1 MDLSKLIANIELKVV
16 KNLNQNQV
24 YNVDSITTDSRKIVN
39 GTLYIAIRGFQL
51 DGHSFIEDAIK
62 KGASVIVCEEI
73 PEFYE
78 KYHNTVFIEVEN
90 SRKESAIISATFFNN
105 PSDSME
111 IIGITGTNGK
121 TSTTYILESIFSTHG
136 KKVGIIGT
144 IGYKIGSDLYPLEHT
159 TPDSLQLSQIFDK
172 MRNFGVEVVLM
183 EVSSH
188 ALSLWRAFGVS
199 FSAAIFTNLTQDH
212 LDFHKDMESYYQ
224 AKKLLFSQ
232 YKKNDKIQIINIDD
246 SYGERLFNELKNENS
261 PNLKSFGAKSGDYIA
276 KNRDLTLSKTVFDI
290 FYKENYILTIETE
303 LIGFYNVKNIVGAVS
318 VALEMGISPET
329 IKIGLKNMKRVP
341 GRLESVPNKQN
352 LSVFI
357 DYAHTPDAIENVLS
371 TIKPLTKGKEI
382 VVMGAGGDRDK
393 TKRPLMS
400 LAALPY
406 ADLIILTSDNP
417 RTESPESILDSL
429 EEPLKTHPEKYIRI
443 TSRKDA
449 IKKALSLMNP
459 LDSLVICGKGHEN
472 YQIIGTQKHYFSDFE
487 TVKEFL
493 E

>member
-1 MDLSKLIANIELKVV
+1 MDLSKLIANIELKNV
-16 KNLNQNQV
+16 KNLDQNRV
-24 YNVDSITTDSRKIVN
+24 YNVDSITTDSRKITK
-39 GTLYIAIRGFQL
+39 GTLYIAVRGFQS
-51 DGHSFIEDAIK
+51 DGHNFIEDAIK
-62 KGASVIVCEEI
+62 KGANFIVCEEI

-78 KYHNTVFIEVEN
+78 KYPDTVFIEVEN
-90 SRKESAIISATFFNN
+90 SRKESATISSTFFNN

-121 TSTTYILESIFSTHG
+121 TSTTYILESIFSTYG
-136 KKVGIIGT
+136 KKVGVIGT
-144 IGYKIGSDLYPLEHT
+144 IGYKIGAELYPLEHT
-159 TPDSLQLSQIFDK
+159 TPDSLQLSEIFDK

-188 ALSLWRAFGVS
+188 ALSLWRAYGVS
-199 FSAAIFTNLTQDH
+199 FSTAIFTNLTQDH

-232 YKKNDKIQIINIDD
+232 YKKNDKIEIINIDD
-246 SYGERLFNELKNENS
+246 SYGERLFNELKNET
-261 PNLKSFGAKSGDYIA
+261 PLNLKSFGVKSGDYIA
-276 KNRDLTLSKTVFDI
+276 KNIDLTLSKTVFDI
-290 FYKENYILTIETE
+290 FYQENYILTIETE

-318 VALEMGISPET
+318 VALEMGISPNIVE
-329 IKIGLKNMKRVP
+329 KALKDMKRVP
-341 GRLESVPNKQN
+341 GRLESVPNGKN

-417 RTESPESILDSL
+417 RTENPESILDYL
-429 EEPLKTHPEKYIRI
+429 EEPLKTHSEKYIRI
-443 TSRKDA
+443 SSRKEA
-449 IKKALSLMNP
+449 IERALLLMTP
-459 LDSLVICGKGHEN
+459 QDSLVICGKGHEN
-472 YQIIGTQKHYFSDFE
+472 YQIIGTQKHYFSDLD

-493 E
+493 K